1 MKERFSEASKQAPMF
16 LDESLYSLH
25 VEEARHEGAKRERK
39 GVLTAMKR
47 FLDTPKGKHLGMAIL
62 GAGMSANGVLGY
74 EYFTRSRAAVDSFEE
89 APLSP
94 DSFAGDRPL
103 EEVRA
108 DLNTW
113 IGAERVAEMI
123 PMERGDR
130 ERTARERRREEIRHE
145 PVAAIEGFAELGISH
160 ESIADYLEEGFP
172 RFMTAEGNVDSIRF
186 TPEHRA
192 VREDY
197 HLSAGRETAGSC
209 SIAAGADESEITIY
223 GAMLDDRGHLRVQET
238 FHQVLTHELAH
249 SIDWTNLE
257 ALDPATRLRMLH
269 QMASHVRNPE
279 TRLFF
284 SYVEEIQ
291 NDDART
297 QLVNRI
303 IEYYAEF
310 TQAVFENAP
319 TSDMDSAEWEVTT
332 VSKLVEEYARRPEM
346 SEKETARLNRAV
358 LDDVCLV
365 REVIQAYEPDFDWRA
380 AASARRDIV
389 MEISRD
395 MQNEQIRMRIAEVPL
410 ESARHLLEDAME
422 RSMEASS
429 ASSLEDVAWLAG
441 TSETYFTSAY
451 DRGLMSTAAYERGRE
466 LEREIDMGQRA
477 AIREIE
483 SGLSVVDAPAYRYL
497 IAILET
503 LEGFDPTADYSD
515 DRHILDAQIR
525 DYVSS
530 LKMASPEHVDA
541 ARRYHETMIGA
552 RGIDADV
559 ARRIQ
564 VLLAEE
570 AD

>member
-1 MKERFSEASKQAPMF
+1 MKERFSEAPKPAPMF
-16 LDESLYSLH
+16 MDESLYSLH

-39 GVLTAMKR
+39 GVLMAMKR
-47 FLDTPKGKHLGMAIL
+47 FLDTPKGKYLGMTIL

-74 EYFTRSRAAVDSFEE
+74 EYFTRTRATVDSFEE

-108 DLNTW
+108 DLNAW
-113 IGAERVAEMI
+113 IGADRVAEMI
-123 PMERGDR
+123 PMERNDR
-130 ERTARERRREEIRHE
+130 ERSARERRREEIRHE
-145 PVAAIEGFAELGISH
+145 SVAAVEGFADLGISH
-160 ESIADYLEEGFP
+160 ESITSYLEEGFP
-172 RFMTAEGNVDSIRF
+172 RFMTAEGNVESIRF

-197 HLSAGRETAGSC
+197 HLSAGRETAGTC
-209 SIAAGADESEITIY
+209 SIAAGADESEITIF
-223 GAMLDDRGHLRVQET
+223 GAMLDERGHLRVQDT
-238 FHQVLTHELAH
+238 FRQVLPHELAH
-249 SIDWTNLE
+249 SVDWTNLE

-269 QMASHVRNPE
+269 QMASHVRNSE

-297 QLVNRI
+297 ELVNRI

-319 TSDMDSAEWEVTT
+319 ISDMDSAEWEVTT
-332 VSKLVEEYARRPEM
+332 VAKLVEEYARRPEM

-358 LDDVCLV
+358 LDDVRLV

-380 AASARRDIV
+380 AASARRDLV
-389 MEISRD
+389 LEMSRD
-395 MQNEQIRMRIAEVPL
+395 MENRQIHMRIAGVPL

-422 RSMEASS
+422 RSMETPS
-429 ASSLEDVAWLAG
+429 APTFQDVAWQAG
-441 TSETYFTSAY
+441 TGETYFTSAY
-451 DRGLMSTAAYERGRE
+451 DRGLMTAAAYERGRE
-466 LEREIDMGQRA
+466 LEREIDMAQRTA
-477 AIREIE
+477 VREIE
-483 SGLSVVDAPAYRYL
+483 SGLSVVDAPAYRHL

-503 LEGFDPTADYSD
+503 LEGFDPT
-515 DRHILDAQIR
+515 LDQTIERVLDVQIR
-525 DYVSS
+525 DYVSV

-541 ARRYHETMIGA
+541 ARRFHETMTGV
-552 RGIDADV
+552 RGIDSDV
-559 ARRIQ
+559 ARRVE